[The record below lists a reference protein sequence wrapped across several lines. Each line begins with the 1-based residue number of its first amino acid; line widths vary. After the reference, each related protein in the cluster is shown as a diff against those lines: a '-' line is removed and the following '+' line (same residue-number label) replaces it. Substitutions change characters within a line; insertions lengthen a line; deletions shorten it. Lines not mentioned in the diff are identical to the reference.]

1 MRRVGVSARRQSRYI
16 AIALVLAVW
25 LPLALM
31 WLVWDGFATFFSRP
45 EDLELLILLA
55 PPVFGLLCL
64 WDLRVERREAKCET
78 SAKPKE

>member
-1 MRRVGVSARRQSRYI
+1 MRRVGVSARRQSRYL
-16 AIALVLAVW
+16 AIVLFLAVW
-25 LPLALM
+25 VPLTVA

-45 EDLELLILLA
+45 SDLERLILLA

-64 WDLRVERREAKCET
+64 WDLLVERRDARRET